1 MSTLRL
7 RNLVTLSIEQQLTDN
22 INFDIVNEEFAN
34 KKARKVT
41 AKKILVFISE
51 TKIVLIVYTFFTNF
65 PYMSFLLFV

>member
-51 TKIVLIVYTFFTNF
+51 TKIVLIVYTFFTIF